1 MSNDSRIHANI
12 HSNIQKAH
20 GATAKL
26 IFYFILAAIIIII
39 LMNILV
45 IYIAPFVYNL
55 VVQDPDNAFEFTPE
69 KKSLTA
75 LIVTAVTTIFLLGA
89 WASASASRGNAT
101 GPEIVESLGAT
112 RVPSNTTD
120 FQERQLLDIVQE
132 LSSKFGIAMP
142 PVYIENDDSINACAA
157 GKTPETS
164 AVAVTRGSMY
174 YFTREELRAVL
185 GHELGHI
192 INGDSVLKTNMGCAA
207 AGFLAVQSIGQT
219 LLRSASGS
227 NNASQ
232 QSSGANYSSLNQG
245 VYSNQN
251 DQYNYNQQNNQQN
264 RKGEQAAG
272 AGAAMLVIAL
282 GTLALGFVGF
292 QVAQL
297 IIYAVSRQ
305 REYLADLSSAKF
317 TGAEA
322 MAHSLMKIKLLEDQ
336 YAEAASACTPEKA
349 AYAQFYFAPVSSW
362 YRTHPTTDDRIRNL
376 IPGYNGVIPAF
387 IKQQFQNP
395 PGLKSENTGNSNSS
409 AGSRTGYSQ
418 FSESRSNLA
427 GNSTQNRAQQQTA
440 ASQES
445 SKSSIIEYIRDPYSA
460 RCVIFALLIDS
471 NQDVRINQWGYLQNR
486 LENPLLQL
494 VKKILP
500 VALSFSCAEK
510 IQLAESSIYALQQM
524 SISQYKEFR
533 SIVNDLTAADQR
545 LDLFELTLR
554 ALITGRLDSRY
565 GLNKKAVT
573 YTDSTQIANEF
584 QIVLG
589 YVAYSGASKP
599 SDVSAAIAHVCKT
612 FNFSMQAPAKSE
624 CTLSAFSNA
633 LQKIQQASTPIKEV
647 FFNTFI
653 ECVNFDGKVTERE
666 REIVYAI
673 GAALNLRFD
682 LD

>member
-1 MSNDSRIHANI
+1 MASNSRINANI
-12 HSNIQKAH
+12 HSNIKKAH
-20 GATAKL
+20 GATAIL
-26 IFYFILAAIIIII
+26 IFDFLLATIIIVI
-39 LMNILV
+39 LMNILAL
-45 IYIAPFVYNL
+45 YIAPFVYNL
-55 VVQDPDNAFEFTPE
+55 AIQDPSDAFEFTPE
-69 KKSLTA
+69 KKKFVAILVTA
-75 LIVTAVTTIFLLGA
+75 LTTIFLLGS

-101 GPEIVESLGAT
+101 GPEIIESLGGT

-132 LSSKFGIAMP
+132 LSSQFGIAMP
-142 PVYIENDDSINACAA
+142 PVYIENDNSINACAA

-164 AVAVTRGSMY
+164 AVSVTRGSMY
-174 YFTREELRAVL
+174 FFTREELRAVL

-192 INGDSVLKTNMGCAA
+192 INGDSILKTNMCCAA
-207 AGFLAVQSIGQT
+207 TGFLTVQSIGQS
-219 LLRSASGS
+219 LLRTATSPYNS
-227 NNASQ
+227 SQ
-232 QSSGANYSSLNQG
+232 QSSGANHSSLNQG

-251 DQYNYNQQNNQQN
+251 DQYNYQNQQS

-272 AGAAMLVIAL
+272 GAAAVVVLAL
-282 GTLALGFVGF
+282 GTLALGYIGF

-297 IIYAVSRQ
+297 IFFAVSRQ
-305 REYLADLSSAKF
+305 REFLADLSSAKF

-322 MAHSLMKIKLLEDQ
+322 MAHSLMKIKLFEEQ
-336 YAEAASACTPEKA
+336 YAESQSACTPERA

-362 YRTHPTTDDRIRNL
+362 YRTHPSTDERIRKL
-376 IPGYNGVIPAF
+376 IPGYNGVIPAY

-409 AGSRTGYSQ
+409 AGSRTNYSQ
-418 FSESRSNLA
+418 FSESRSSLA
-427 GNSTQNRAQQQTA
+427 GNSTQTRVQQA
-440 ASQES
+440 SSQES

-460 RCVIFALLIDS
+460 RCAIFALLIDS
-471 NQDVRINQWGYLQNR
+471 NQDVRINQWAYLQNR
-486 LENPLLQL
+486 LASPLLQM
-494 VKKILP
+494 VQKILP
-500 VALSFSCAEK
+500 VAINLSCAEK

-554 ALITGRLDSRY
+554 ALITGRLDGRY
-565 GLNKKAVT
+565 GLNKNAVT
-573 YTDSTQIANEF
+573 YTDSSQIANEF
-584 QIVLG
+584 QVVLG
-589 YVAYSGASKP
+589 YIAYSGASNP

-612 FNFSMQAPAKSE
+612 FNFSMSVPAKSE

-633 LQKIQQASTPIKEV
+633 LQKIQLASTPIKTV

-653 ECVNFDGKVTERE
+653 ECVNYDGKVTERE